1 MTNQIDKKYA
11 HLKLRVVDAEY
22 KYVLFDD
29 QGEFLLAVRT
39 ISEEVTTLPY
49 SIFFTQDERSAII
62 PSHLNVNSVKDKD
75 VKEWAC
81 FHIVGE
87 MPFGTVEGLIATIS
101 NTLKAAKVGI
111 CAVSSYKTD
120 LFFVRQKN
128 LETAKKSLEAE
139 GWEFV

>member
-1 MTNQIDKKYA
+1 MSGSIDKKYA
-11 HLKLRVVDAEY
+11 HLKLRFIDAEY

-29 QGEFLLAVRT
+29 QRMFLDAVRT
-39 ISEEVTTLPY
+39 ISEETLDLPY
-49 SIFFTQDERSAII
+49 SIFFTKDEKSAIV
-62 PSHLNVNSVKDKD
+62 PTSLEVNSLKEKD
-75 VKEWAC
+75 VKDWVC

-101 NTLKAAKVGI
+101 GTLKSSQVGI

-120 LFFVRQKN
+120 LFFIKKKNVELAKSALQK
-128 LETAKKSLEAE
+128 E